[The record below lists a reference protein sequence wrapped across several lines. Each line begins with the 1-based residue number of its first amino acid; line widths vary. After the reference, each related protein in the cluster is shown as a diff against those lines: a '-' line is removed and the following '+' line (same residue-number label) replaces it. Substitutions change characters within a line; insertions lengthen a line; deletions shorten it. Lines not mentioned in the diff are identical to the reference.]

1 MTQASSLSASLESVK
16 NATPLVHC
24 ITNAVT
30 IESCADAVL
39 AIGGSPIMSD
49 EPKDVEDIVSI
60 CGALVLNIGT
70 LNERSI
76 EGMKRAGRRAAE
88 LGLPIVL
95 DPVGAGASALR
106 TETASMLLDELPI
119 ALVKGN
125 MSEVKALA
133 GSAGATKGVDV
144 NPEDIVTED
153 AVESA
158 AAFAQAFAAKAG
170 CAVAI
175 TGPVDIVA
183 DQARAF
189 AVYNGTPLQGCIT
202 GCGCVLAAMC
212 GAYAAC
218 ADDLLESALAAV
230 VHMGLAGEMAEGALA
245 AGEGTGM
252 FRVRLMDALSLMD
265 SDSLVEG
272 ARVKEVVVCR

>member
-1 MTQASSLSASLESVK
+1 MTQASSISASLQSVK

-30 IESCADAVL
+30 IEGCADAVL
-39 AIGGSPIMSD
+39 AIGASPIMSD

-76 EGMKRAGRRAAE
+76 EAMKRAGLRAAE

-119 ALVKGN
+119 SLVRGN
-125 MSEVKALA
+125 MSELKALA

-144 NPEDIVTED
+144 NPNDIVSEETVD
-153 AVESA
+153 RA
-158 AAFAQAFAAKAG
+158 AAFARDFAAKAG

-175 TGPVDIVA
+175 TGPIDIVA
-183 DQARAF
+183 DASRAF
-189 AVYNGTPLQGCIT
+189 AVYNGTPFQGRIT
-202 GCGCVLAAMC
+202 GCGCMLSAMS

-218 ADDLLESALAAV
+218 AEDMVLSALGAV
-230 VHMGLAGEMAEGALA
+230 VHMGLAGEIAQRSLAE
-245 AGEGTGM
+245 GEGTGM

-265 SDSLVEG
+265 ADALAQG
-272 ARVKEVVVCR
+272 ARVKEVGA